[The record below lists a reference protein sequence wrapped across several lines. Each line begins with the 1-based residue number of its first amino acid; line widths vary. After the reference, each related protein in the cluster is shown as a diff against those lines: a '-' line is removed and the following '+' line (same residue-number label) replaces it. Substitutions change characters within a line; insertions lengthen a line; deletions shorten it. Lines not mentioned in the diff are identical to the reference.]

1 MIVVGIRFIEA
12 GKIYY
17 YTSNNL
23 DLHLKQKVVVDSDNG
38 LEIGEVVVL
47 KVDEESSK
55 HNNTLKEIIRIASD
69 KDLEQQKTNILDA
82 KEALEICQERADFYK
97 LNMKI
102 VKSEYTLDKVK
113 LTFYFTAANR
123 VDFRELVKD
132 LAARFKSRIELR
144 QIGVRDHAKLLKHYG
159 SCGQECCCSRH
170 LTNFTPLSIKF
181 AKDQNISLDPN
192 KISGVC
198 GRLMCC
204 LGYEEDC
211 YEQIKRTMPKCGSEI
226 ITDEGAGIVIK
237 NDFVK
242 EECLVRIKNDEDQLI
257 EKTFTLSEIHG
268 D

>member
-12 GKIYY
+12 GKIYFF
-17 YTSNNL
+17 TSNNL
-23 DLHLKQKVVVDSDNG
+23 DLHLKQKVVVESENG
-38 LEIGEVVVL
+38 LEVGEVVVL
-47 KVDEESSK
+47 KVDGEDLKCESG
-55 HNNTLKEIIRIASD
+55 LKEITRIAND
-69 KDLEQQKTNILDA
+69 NDLQKHKNNLIDA
-82 KEALEICQERADFYK
+82 KEAKEICQQRADFYK

-102 VKSEYTLDKVK
+102 VKSEYTLDRVK

-192 KISGVC
+192 KISGTC

-204 LGYEEDC
+204 LGFEEDC
-211 YEQIKRTMPKCGSEI
+211 YEQIKKIMPKCGSEI
-226 ITDEGAGIVIK
+226 MTEEGIATVIR

-242 EECLVRIKNDEDQLI
+242 EECLVRIKNDEGQLI
-257 EKTFTLSEIHG
+257 EKSLSLLEIRG
-268 D
+268 N